1 MNETD
6 FREVNVVNGS
16 KNQASDNALTS
27 YQALFAKLSSTSTN
41 SKALPLSDL
50 CYSAIKQIESGKHS
64 VRFVL
69 KQLLLETT
77 NANNRYSALQRS
89 YENLKSNMTKLQ
101 QQHSA
106 DRLQLQ
112 QMNADLQQRLQA
124 REQANADLSDKI
136 REQQRIIDQFQQYHN
151 GRATPSEGNV
161 GSAQPSSAAS
171 TSHQSQQLREPPL
184 QRFIMQKEV
193 QKQQQQQSY
202 AASRQPNV
210 LGASRITSSAA
221 SFQPSKT
228 KNHILNQINIHGGA
242 AQTTRPFTNP
252 IRDLTCNTGYSFS
265 QSRVSSGSIANQN
278 FSSIVSGE
286 SGANQRGVINKR
298 RKGDSAHFLIGA
310 SPIVNMSPTTA
321 FTLNQGPYNAP
332 AGAPDAMWWA
342 NGQN

>member
-1 MNETD
+1 M
-6 FREVNVVNGS
+6 NGS
-16 KNQASDNALTS
+16 KNHASDNALTS
-27 YQALFAKLSSTSTN
+27 YQALFAKLSSAST

-77 NANNRYSALQRS
+77 NANNRYAALQRS
-89 YENLKSNMTKLQ
+89 YENLKGNMTKLQ

-124 REQANADLSDKI
+124 REQANADLSEKI
-136 REQQRIIDQFQQYHN
+136 REQQRIIEQFQQYHN
-151 GRATPSEGNV
+151 GRTTPSEGNV
-161 GSAQPSSAAS
+161 GSAQPSSAPS

-210 LGASRITSSAA
+210 LGASRINSSAA

-228 KNHILNQINIHGGA
+228 TKNHILNQIHIHGGTA
-242 AQTTRPFTNP
+242 TTRPFTNP
-252 IRDLTCNTGYSFS
+252 IRDLACNTGYSFS

-278 FSSIVSGE
+278 FSSIGSGE
-286 SGANQRGVINKR
+286 SGANQHGVLNKR
-298 RKGDSAHFLIGA
+298 RKGDSTHFLIGA

-332 AGAPDAMWWA
+332 AGAPDAIWWA